1 MCLFCER
8 DMRASFTSVGE
19 AMREVFG
26 LDMVFNIGL
35 GDVTEARAHRAVV
48 EAGLQPRHVHVQLI
62 WARQGQL

>member
-1 MCLFCER
+1 
-8 DMRASFTSVGE
+8 
-19 AMREVFG
+19 MREMFG